1 MRLSLAI
8 SSLLTVFLVSQGA
21 AFGQNLELIPRG
33 PHWSA
38 PEFNA
43 VHGPYDE
50 RELQILVTSLPGD
63 GGPASTSI
71 VGLGPDYLSVR
82 SESGLT
88 IIDTKLKRLLQV
100 DPQSG
105 RFQNTSLYASADFA
119 KRVLTQRMAMRE
131 SMQRAGVE
139 ASKLPDSVNPFW
151 VESQLGAE
159 RNPDAPLG
167 LSQIDHD
174 DGSKSI
180 LFEGDVV
187 AIWSWTSLELP
198 PEQLHKLRLYLQYY
212 LTLHPRIRREILAE
226 SRLPERI
233 RYKRIRGEATVEED
247 HRFRLSSRR
256 PAKFP
261 LSPDLRPLQEA
272 GSGGARKEVLPTMLA
287 AVAGRHGKGP
297 KPLARYVS
305 EALAAFD
312 RGAYMDAWLTLRE
325 AELHHH
331 PRSPVCE
338 TAGQVSDSCFD
349 SRAAE
354 EIELLD
360 AQVRELL
367 AALDLQEKPGQ
378 AETMIEKLIE
388 FSRADLS
395 KSYMIKVL
403 LGRALSQRP
412 DLSQKKGLDAGE
424 LIASAIKKNPYVPV
438 FYKDLGD
445 HFARNYDFVR
455 AYTFYDLGR
464 ALPGG
469 SGSESLR
476 EVSRYEGALEKA
488 LPDFF

>member
-8 SSLLTVFLVSQGA
+8 SFLLFALQGA
-21 AFGQNLELIPRG
+21 ASAQDLQLIPRG

-38 PEFNA
+38 AEFNA
-43 VHGPYDE
+43 VHGPYDA
-50 RELQILVTSLPGD
+50 RELQILVTSLPSN
-63 GGPASTSI
+63 GGPESTSV
-71 VGLGPDYLSVR
+71 VGLGPDYLSVTF
-82 SESGLT
+82 ESGQT
-88 IIDTKLKRLLQV
+88 VIDTKLKRLLQV
-100 DPQSG
+100 DPQSR
-105 RFQNTSLYASADFA
+105 RFQNNSLYASADFA
-119 KRVLTQRMAMRE
+119 KRVLAQRAAMRE

-139 ASKLPDSVNPFW
+139 ASKIPKSVKPFW

-159 RNPDAPLG
+159 RNPQAPIG
-167 LSQIDHD
+167 LSQIDHE
-174 DGSKSI
+174 DGSKSV
-180 LFEGDVV
+180 LYEGDVV
-187 AIWSWTSLELP
+187 AIWSLTSLELQP
-198 PEQLHKLRLYLQYY
+198 GQLHKLRLYLQYY
-212 LTLHPRIRREILAE
+212 LKLHPRIRREILAE
-226 SRLPERI
+226 SRLPARI
-233 RYKRIRGEATVEED
+233 RYKRIRGEAAVEED

-256 PAKFP
+256 PARFP
-261 LSPDLRPLQEA
+261 LSPDLKPIREA
-272 GSGGARKEVLPTMLA
+272 QTGGAQKEILPTMLA
-287 AVAGRHGKGP
+287 AVAERHGKGP

-338 TAGQVSDSCFD
+338 AAGRSDDDCFD
-349 SRAAE
+349 SRAAK

-360 AQVRELL
+360 FQVRELL
-367 AALDLQEKPGQ
+367 AALDLQDKPGQ
-378 AETMIEKLIE
+378 VETMIETLIE
-388 FSRADLS
+388 FSEADLS
-395 KSYMIKVL
+395 KGYMIKVL

-412 DLSQKKGLDAGE
+412 DLSLKHGLDAGE
-424 LIASAIKKNPYVPV
+424 LIASAIKKNPYVPI

-455 AYTFYDLGR
+455 AYTYYDLGR

-476 EVSRYEGALEKA
+476 EVSRYETALEKA